1 MALGRPL
8 FLLRSLLVVSVLC
21 LASVPAVSDP
31 QATDGE
37 PKPPLSAERNPFRPR
52 YSTLFADPTWR
63 PVAAGTGFFV
73 RADGRLL
80 TNHHVVDDCSGLSVE
95 TPNGIE
101 AVATVIGVDAG
112 EDLALL
118 SAPVGESPP
127 VVFRKVVAFDGR
139 PVAVIGYP
147 DHGLQ
152 RIKPFMVPGSL
163 TGPATQ
169 KGHRFAFE
177 ADVRKGNSGG
187 PIFDELGLVVGV
199 VFAKVDTASVFQA
212 TGRHVEKLG
221 FAIDNDIVRIFLKK
235 QNVEMMMAME
245 GTVLDEAALF
255 DLGRRSVARVV
266 CWRPASAPTRRL
278 P

>member
-1 MALGRPL
+1 MAERVHFL
-8 FLLRSLLVVSVLC
+8 FRCLLAAGVLC
-21 LASVPAVSDP
+21 WMSIPEVSDAQQTPSDSNPLAS
-31 QATDGE
+31 T
-37 PKPPLSAERNPFRPR
+37 ERNPFRPR
-52 YSTLFADPTWR
+52 YSALFADPTWR
-63 PVAAGTGFFV
+63 PVGAGTGFFV

-80 TNHHVVDDCSGLSVE
+80 TNYHVVDDCFGLSVE
-95 TPNGIE
+95 TPDGAE
-101 AVATVIGVDAG
+101 VVATMIGADAS

-127 VVFRKVVAFDGR
+127 VVFRKLVAFDGR
-139 PVAVIGYP
+139 RVAVIGYP

-152 RIKPFMVPGSL
+152 RIKPFMVTGSL

-199 VFAKVDTASVFQA
+199 VFAKIDTASVFQS

-221 FAIDNDIVRIFLKK
+221 FAIDNDIIRAFLRK

-245 GTVLDEAALF
+245 GTVLDESALF

-266 CWRPASAPTRRL
+266 CWRPANAPTRRL